1 MTSHFFK
8 TFEFE
13 FEATRLMW
21 IAPSGGSDFAEVAT
35 VTEKIKDGNY
45 HSWHTEWKNF
55 AQKLEARAQ
64 YFKSTINKSNALM
77 RASRY
82 YQAAEFFLDPSNSTK
97 LEMYQK
103 SVFLFY
109 QALALT
115 DVHYSAHTLQYQGK
129 PLRTLY
135 FKTQKKS
142 KGTFFV
148 CGGFD
153 ALLEELYFTSA
164 IPALKNGYDVILYEG
179 PGQSDMIRYH
189 QLSFEKNWHLVVKE
203 VTDFYHENY
212 QLRMPKIGIGISLGG
227 LLVARAASLD
237 AALFDKIILYNY
249 FPSMIA
255 SFKKSLPVFLH
266 KYLDTQFPTWLERI
280 ATAYIAHQKFLNW
293 QVEHANWTFAATS
306 LNDLIEKCHAFNEDV
321 ALTQLTTDCLTL
333 VAKNDNYYDYQLGLH
348 FHQSIP
354 AKNKKLILFDKDNYS
369 TDLHC
374 QNGSFYDSND
384 QLFEWL
390 LTE

>member
-21 IAPSGGSDFAEVAT
+21 IAPSGGSDFAEVAA
-35 VTEKIKDGNY
+35 VTEKIKDGHY
-45 HSWHTEWKNF
+45 QSWHLEWKNF
-55 AQKLEARAQ
+55 AQKLENRAQ
-64 YFKSTINKSNALM
+64 GFLSTTNKANALM

-82 YQAAEFFLDPSNSTK
+82 YQAAEFFLDPSDTAK

-103 SVFLFY
+103 SVSLFY

-115 DVHYSAHTLQYQGK
+115 NVQYSAHTIQYQET

-135 FKTQKKS
+135 FKTHKQS

-164 IPALKNGYDVILYEG
+164 IPALNNGYDVVLYEG

-189 QLSFEKNWHLVVKE
+189 QLSFEKNWQLVVKE
-203 VTDFYHENY
+203 VIDFYQHHY

-227 LLVARAASLD
+227 LLTARAASLD
-237 AALFDKIILYNY
+237 ASLFDRIVLYNY

-255 SFKKSLPVFLH
+255 SFKKSLPFFLH
-266 KYLDTQFPTWLERI
+266 RYLDTQFPTWLEKI
-280 ATAYIAHQKFLNW
+280 ASTYIAHKKFLNW
-293 QVEHANWTFAATS
+293 QVEHAKWTFAATS
-306 LNDLIEKCHAFNEDV
+306 LNDLIQKCRDFNEEI
-321 ALTQLTTDCLTL
+321 ALSQLHTDCLTF
-333 VAKNDNYYDYQLGLH
+333 VAKNDNYYDYHLGLY
-348 FHQSIP
+348 FHQAIP
-354 AKNKKLILFDKDNYS
+354 AKNKKLILFDKENYS

-374 QNGSFYDSND
+374 QNGSFYDCND
-384 QLFEWL
+384 QLYEWL
-390 LTE
+390 LAK